1 MKIVHKR
8 IKEKTKLAAITK
20 KLHDYAYFETIVI
33 VSLYLVV
40 GYIIDSNDICMT
52 AGNIP
57 YMLILLAVITL
68 FHGFESGMIATGI
81 LASAMWYFYPVFLY
95 VDFLISLMMTLIFS
109 EFHYYWT
116 KRIREA
122 QTNSQYYE
130 IKLNELSKAFYT
142 LKTSHDQLEKNYVIK
157 PMSLRHSIRIIK
169 ESNIIQEDKYE
180 NFLKLLETSYNVSI
194 ATIVYKQDIGDNFKI
209 ISKTVD
215 TIEDINFKDLLII
228 DALEKRKPVYISDE
242 ATKKSKYIAVIPAL
256 YMEEIVGLLLI
267 EKMPFMSFNKE
278 NLTSVSILFEYF
290 SNEMRK
296 QKILI
301 EHTDLGVIT
310 DDEFRFEY
318 FRLYDLY
325 KHYRIDSISFVFKIK
340 DPLLVERLY
349 TTTQKLLRSLDIV
362 TLVKQEKYQYVVLL
376 FPFADKASAFGFMN
390 RLLNRLGDVKEKDFE
405 YMTFDF
411 SKMNLLEKYLNVRY
425 VE

>member
-1 MKIVHKR
+1 MKIANQR
-8 IKEKTKLAAITK
+8 ITEKTKLASITK

-33 VSLYLVV
+33 VFLYLAI
-40 GYIIDSNDICMT
+40 GYIVDPFDICMT
-52 AGNIP
+52 SGNIP
-57 YMLILLAVITL
+57 YMLIILAIITL
-68 FHGFESGMIATGI
+68 FHGFESGMIAMGI
-81 LASAMWYFYPVFLY
+81 LASAMWYFYPMFSY
-95 VDFLISLMMTLIFS
+95 MDFLISLMMTLIFS

-122 QTNSQYYE
+122 QTNLQYYE

-157 PMSLRHSIRIIK
+157 PMSLRHSIRVIK
-169 ESNIIQEDKYE
+169 ESNSTQEDKYE

-194 ATIVYKQDIGDNFKI
+194 ATIVYKQEIGDSFKI
-209 ISKTVD
+209 ISKTGNA
-215 TIEDINFKDLLII
+215 IEDVNFNDLLIL
-228 DALEKRKPVYISDE
+228 DASKKLKPIYISDE
-242 ATKKSKYIAVIPAL
+242 ATKKSRYIAVIPAL
-256 YMEEIVGLLLI
+256 YMQEIVGLLLI

-296 QKILI
+296 QKMLI
-301 EHTDLGVIT
+301 ECTGLSAIA

-318 FRLYDLY
+318 FRLYDSY
-325 KHYRIDSISFVFKIK
+325 RHYGVDSISFVFKAK

-349 TTTQKLLRSLDIV
+349 TTTQKLLRSLDVV
-362 TLVKQEKYQYVVLL
+362 TLVKQEKYSYIVLL
-376 FPFADKASAFGFMN
+376 FPFADEASSLGFTN
-390 RLLNRLGDVKEKDFE
+390 RLLNRLVDVKEDDFE

-411 SKMNLLEKYLNVRY
+411 SKMNLLEKYLN
-425 VE
+425 E